1 MTFSRSRLYP
11 STAHRTRILCW
22 YACEAK
28 EHTHAPTFIGPPTF
42 STVILQMVQV
52 YTPEE
57 GHTSGDELLF
67 SASDG
72 TQESDAVVTFT
83 FIARDDLP
91 VAWTTTA
98 TVAEDEARGVR
109 VELNGSDIDS
119 EFVTFLLTRLPS
131 KGKLFVVD
139 RSDTRTLI
147 ESAFSG
153 FEVEPS

>member
-1 MTFSRSRLYP
+1 
-11 STAHRTRILCW
+11 
-22 YACEAK
+22 
-28 EHTHAPTFIGPPTF
+28 
-42 STVILQMVQV
+42 V

-57 GHTSGDELLF
+57 GYTRGDELLF

-72 TQESDAVVTFT
+72 TLESDAVVTFT
-83 FIARDDLP
+83 FISCDDLP
-91 VAWTTTA
+91 VAWRTAA
-98 TVAEDEARGVR
+98 TVVEDETRGVR
-109 VELNGSDIDS
+109 VKLNGSDIDS

-139 RSDTRTLI
+139 RSGTRKLI

>member
-1 MTFSRSRLYP
+1 MEKHVEKHETRRMRMRARRDP
-11 STAHRTRILCW
+11 HVHVHTWPVCRHVHVHR
-22 YACEAK
+22 
-28 EHTHAPTFIGPPTF
+28 P
-42 STVILQMVQV
+42 
-52 YTPEE
+52 
-57 GHTSGDELLF
+57 
-67 SASDG
+67 
-72 TQESDAVVTFT
+72 

-91 VAWTTTA
+91 VAWRTAA
-98 TVAEDEARGVR
+98 TVVEDETRGVR

-139 RSDTRTLI
+139 RSGTRKLI

>member
-1 MTFSRSRLYP
+1 M
-11 STAHRTRILCW
+11 
-22 YACEAK
+22 
-28 EHTHAPTFIGPPTF
+28 
-42 STVILQMVQV
+42 

-57 GHTSGDELLF
+57 GYTRGDELWF

-91 VAWTTTA
+91 VAWRTAA
-98 TVAEDEARGVR
+98 TVVEDETRGVR

-139 RSDTRTLI
+139 RSGTRKLI